1 MMLKYP
7 NFILFLSVIFFSACL
22 KKPLPPPIGNNLSYP
37 GSLFAF
43 NSTDFLLL
51 NTDANGDYADG
62 SLQRYHVNVGGDYAL
77 QNVVSVSPHG
87 SELAVSPDSKLVV
100 LSFDSSQNPTQL
112 QFYNYSNPSLPSL
125 LPQLMLSFVGAGGKQ
140 TIKNLRF
147 FTPTTVGVPAD
158 ASNYYYL
165 YGTILS
171 YPTDTGGGL
180 NIPARTFV
188 AKIAKDF
195 SSSRVLFT
203 LSYGV
208 GDPNSL
214 AKKSDSLNQNV
225 LSAQYM
231 FGFGSPTY
239 DGAHDVL
246 LAFPTGSMN
255 GYNNQGTNIFP
266 PMPDAM
272 SYFSGQPAA
281 NTNQNCGSLGGACIQ
296 PDFRAVSAIAV
307 DFVSIL
313 NSEPLNH
320 SSYFIP
326 MGWNKNGIP
335 YAAVTNGINL
345 TFPVNAGNPDSNSFG
360 FQTNFWSSYW
370 TNTDSS
376 CYLNTSTNT
385 TNQYQL
391 SSNNAILLAK
401 NGTNGAGDSGNGNE
415 VFFITGL
422 DKLKSNITAIHTARG
437 GINPA
442 GELDF
447 KSIASYQMID
457 PYNVVPAVPASWLNG
472 ASGTRNAGPL
482 TPYMYSR
489 TTDVGGFNSTPT
501 AVADMGVLNFGSNI
515 CRPYWVRNTYGGVGS
530 LGMDSAWIGASP
542 NSGNNGTYPN
552 ASADPT
558 NPSNYSF
565 SWGSGAQRCASVKPA
580 GSPYVFCA
588 NFLTSEITRFNTMNT
603 APVVNPF

>member
-1 MMLKYP
+1 MMSKYHKVV
-7 NFILFLSVIFFSACL
+7 LFLSVIFFSACL

-37 GSLFAF
+37 GTLFAF

-62 SLQRYHVNVGGDYAL
+62 SIQRYHVDVGGGYAL

-87 SELAVSPDSKLVV
+87 SELAVSPDSKLVA
-100 LSFDSSQNPTQL
+100 LSFDTSQSPTQL
-112 QFYNYSNPSLPSL
+112 QFYNYTNSSLPAL
-125 LPQLMLSFVGAGGKQ
+125 LPQLTLSFVGAGGKQ
-140 TIKNLRF
+140 TVKNLRF

-171 YPTDTGGGL
+171 YPTDTSGGL

-195 SSSRVLFT
+195 SSSRILFT
-203 LSYGV
+203 LSSGV

-214 AKKSDSLNQNV
+214 AKKSDSLNQSV
-225 LSAQYM
+225 TSTQYM
-231 FGFGSPTY
+231 FGFDAPTY
-239 DGAHDVL
+239 DAAHDIL

-272 SYFSGQPAA
+272 SYFSGQPAG
-281 NTNQNCGSLGGACIQ
+281 NTNQNCGSTGTCIQ
-296 PDFRAVSAIAV
+296 PDFRVVSAAAI
-307 DFVSIL
+307 DFVAIL
-313 NSEPLNH
+313 NNEPLNN

-345 TFPVNAGNPDSNSFG
+345 IFPVNSGNVDSNSFE
-360 FQTNFWSSYW
+360 FQTKFWSSYW
-370 TNTDSS
+370 ANTDSN
-376 CYLNTSTNT
+376 CYLNTITNAI
-385 TNQYQL
+385 NQYQL
-391 SSNNAILLAK
+391 TSSNGLLLAK
-401 NGTNGAGDSGNGNE
+401 NGTNGNGDGGNGNE
-415 VFFITGL
+415 VFIVTGL
-422 DKLKSNITAIHTARG
+422 DKLKSNIASIRTARG

-442 GELDF
+442 GESDF

-501 AVADMGVLNFGSNI
+501 AVSDMGVLNFGSNT
-515 CRPYWVRNTYGGVGS
+515 CTPFWVRNTYGGVGS
-530 LGMDSAWIGASP
+530 LGMDSAWVGTSP
-542 NSGNNGTYPN
+542 NLGNNGTYPN
-552 ASADPT
+552 ALADPT
-558 NPSNYSF
+558 NPWNYPF
-565 SWGSGAQRCASVKPA
+565 PWGTGAQRCVSVKPT
-580 GSPYVFCA
+580 STPYVFCA
-588 NFLTSEITRFNTMNT
+588 NFLTSEITRFSTTNTV
-603 APVVNPF
+603 PVLNPF